1 MTGQPAAKLGLQDRG
16 LIKQGYKADVV
27 ILRTEELRDR
37 ATYANPLQF
46 PEGIYRVM
54 VNGRWVVQDGHI
66 TDERPGMVL
75 LKK

>member
-1 MTGQPAAKLGLQDRG
+1 LK
-16 LIKQGYKADVV
+16 
-27 ILRTEELRDR
+27 TEELRDR
-37 ATYANPLQF
+37 ATYANPHQF

-66 TDERPGMVL
+66 TDERPGRIL